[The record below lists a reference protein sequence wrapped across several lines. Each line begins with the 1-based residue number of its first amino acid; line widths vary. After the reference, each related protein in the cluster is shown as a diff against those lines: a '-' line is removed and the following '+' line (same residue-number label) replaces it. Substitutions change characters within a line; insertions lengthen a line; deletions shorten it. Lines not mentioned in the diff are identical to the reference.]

1 KVTVKEEIKNE
12 VTKPQSSSSSSS
24 TTSTQQYVPSASNKV
39 IVIDPGHQGRG
50 NSSLEPVGP
59 GASTKKAKVAGGAT
73 GTTTKIPESQTT
85 LEIGLKL
92 RSELQSRGYTVI
104 MTRTSQN
111 VDIS

>member
-1 KVTVKEEIKNE
+1 M
-12 VTKPQSSSSSSS
+12 
-24 TTSTQQYVPSASNKV
+24 
-39 IVIDPGHQGRG
+39 IDPGHQGRG

-59 GASTKKAKVAGGAT
+59 GASTKKAKLLVELQGQ
-73 GTTTKIPESQTT
+73 TTKIPESQTT

-111 VDIS
+111 VDISNKNVR